1 MQRLIEYE
9 QSTGIVRTVFD
20 DIRATRKTT
29 DINNFWKALANHRE
43 SLAKARAARKRPSD
57 REIRA

>member
-1 MQRLIEYE
+1 VIALAVAFPPD
-9 QSTGIVRTVFD
+9 SLD
-20 DIRATRKTT
+20 DAARILGAFKAR
-29 DINNFWKALANHRE
+29 KALANHRE

>member
-1 MQRLIEYE
+1 MI
-9 QSTGIVRTVFD
+9 
-20 DIRATRKTT
+20 
-29 DINNFWKALANHRE
+29 ALAVAFPPDSLDDAVRILEPFKARKAPANYRE